1 MLSVTAGDIIML
13 LFVELQSGSSGA
25 AIQRM
30 NLEEF
35 LEQFSEDEENEKVAA
50 DFYPLSSNT
59 VMFQQSEIP
68 AEGQLLLEAIVRKHP
83 HFMTGCKLGA
93 SLRKSGLQL
102 LVAVLLDMQHTKL
115 ESTNLKRA
123 LEWKNALKDLLFI
136 KFGVQF
142 ILDKIR
148 TVAEACIARDNEAM
162 LNELAVKLA
171 DLEKVIAAKKVELS
185 LLVSQRDEM
194 MQSSSARG
202 ASFSAETF
210 GDGLLN

>member
-1 MLSVTAGDIIML
+1 
-13 LFVELQSGSSGA
+13 
-25 AIQRM
+25 M

-59 VMFQQSEIP
+59 VMFQRSEIP
-68 AEGQLLLEAIVRKHP
+68 AEGQPLLEAIVGKHP
-83 HFMTGCKLGA
+83 HFMTGCKLVA

-102 LVAVLLDMQHTKL
+102 LVAVLLDMQRTKL

-148 TVAEACIARDNEAM
+148 TAAEACIARDNEAM

-210 GDGLLN
+210 GDGLLD